1 MYLYKNTFRSKAS
14 FFGYSQKSII
24 LCLLV
29 ILCMNTSNA
38 QSLISAY
45 ADETGS
51 IDFQLTSGTFRTSP
65 STSNSNAAS
74 LRSYAEGDLTIPAD
88 AELKFAYLYWAGSGA
103 TPDYTVTFEGTSVT
117 ATRTFLDDR
126 MAGPGSLGI
135 SYFGGFADVTT
146 LVESVQVPGTTHRYT
161 MEDLTVDNTG
171 NYYNY
176 QGTVATWTLIVVYRA
191 QSITEDYKIV
201 IYDGLEIFY
210 NNDSNVTSGTTFT
223 LDGFAIG
230 TTGDGEM
237 ASAIYEGDQTL
248 QNNES
253 LTLNGNNLLPVG
265 NTHDA
270 SSNVP
275 GVGGSYPGY
284 GLDIDEFDITSYI
297 NPGDESVDF
306 GVSTGGDLI
315 LVNALI
321 VRMNYVPLLD
331 SDGDGIP
338 DVVDLDDDDDG
349 IYDTQEVCGT
359 EPLPLINDR
368 DIRIVIDLDEWENET
383 SWELVSNGSAIAS
396 GQSYPS
402 SADIIDNTYTV
413 YTGGWYTFHIY
424 DSWGDGLSLNG
435 GSDENGTSGFQIYV
449 DGSLEHASPPSPDFG
464 TEDSHT
470 FLVWLRLDPYDCL
483 TFDPSADSDYDGIPN
498 YQDPDYCTLNAAGA
512 CAAFDEDGDGIP
524 NYLDTDSDNDNCSDA
539 DEAYQDALADGDDN
553 FYYGL
558 GDPPPTDTVDGT
570 VLAAS
575 YQLPDLSYLDSL
587 DYTICLTSIN
597 CEIIYTNGFIRYNRL
612 E

>member
-1 MYLYKNTFRSKAS
+1 METYNKVDIKS
-14 FFGYSQKSII
+14 FWRLSTKF
-24 LCLLV
+24 V
-29 ILCMNTSNA
+29 MNTSVFVLICILTLHYSNA
-38 QSLISAY
+38 QSLISSY

-51 IDFQLTSGTFRTSP
+51 IDFQLTSGTFRTQP
-65 STSNSNAAS
+65 STSNSNASS
-74 LRSYAEGDLTIPAD
+74 LRTWAEGTMTLPVDM
-88 AELKFAYLYWAGSGA
+88 ELKFAYLYWAGSGA
-103 TPDYTVTFEGTSVT
+103 TPDNTVTFEGQSIT
-117 ATRTFLDDR
+117 ATRTFNDNRMVAGYGLD
-126 MAGPGSLGI
+126 
-135 SYFGGFADVTT
+135 YFGGFADVTT
-146 LVESVQVPGTTHRYT
+146 LVETVQTPGTAHTYT

-176 QGTVATWTLIVVYRA
+176 QATVATWTLVAVYRA
-191 QSITEDYKIV
+191 PSITEDYKIV
-201 IYDGLEIFY
+201 IYDGLECFH
-210 NNDSNVTSGTTFT
+210 NSSGVNSSATFT

-237 ASAIYEGDQTL
+237 ACSLYEGDSTIQS
-248 QNNES
+248 NES
-253 LTLNGNNLLPVG
+253 LTLNGNNLLPTG

-275 GVGGSYPGY
+275 GVGGCCPGY
-284 GLDIDEFDITSYI
+284 GLDTDEFDITPYI
-297 NPGDESVDF
+297 TPGDESVDF
-306 GVSTGGDLI
+306 GVSTGGDLVI
-315 LVNALI
+315 VNTLI

-359 EPLPLINDR
+359 EPLPLIRDR

-396 GQSYPS
+396 GQNYPS

-413 YTGGWYTFHIY
+413 TTGGWYIFYIY

-435 GSDENGTSGFQIYV
+435 GSDENGTSGFEIYV

-464 TEDSHT
+464 TQDDHT
-470 FLVWLRLDPYDCL
+470 FLIWLRLDPYDCL

-512 CAAFDEDGDGIP
+512 CEDFDEDGDGIP
-524 NYLDTDSDNDNCSDA
+524 NYLDTDADNDGCSDA

-558 GDPPPTDTVDGT
+558 GDPPPFDTTDGT
-570 VLAAS
+570 VIAAS
-575 YQLPDLSYLDSL
+575 YQLPHLSYLDSL
-587 DYTICLTSIN
+587 DYTICLTN
-597 CEIIYTNGFIRYNRL
+597 CNMIYTNGFIRYNRL
-612 E
+612 D